1 MTTVV
6 NTPAPAVAPAANTG
20 GNSFLIGVILLIAF
34 VSVLLYFGIPVIR
47 NMGPIQVNVPAPQ
60 INVPAPQVNMP
71 DRVEVVPAK

>member
-1 MTTVV
+1 MSTVI
-6 NTPAPAVAPAANTG
+6 NTPAPVAAPVANTG
-20 GNSFLIGVILLIAF
+20 NYSFLIGIVLLIAF